1 MSSIAVRN
9 FLVTDEDEI
18 VRLSNARFDRLRSN
32 PPMDSLAAFA
42 GQRVRWAEI
51 IVELENRKPSKV
63 LRDVYYYLHFDSDGR
78 LDVDRYMQ
86 DAALVVEASFP
97 SFFVEDEPCN
107 VINAQQKFA
116 KRKRDHSVWWKPQ
129 APLERKIIDAA
140 MDRLKYRR
148 L

>member
-18 VRLSNARFDRLRSN
+18 VRLSNARFDRLHSN
-32 PPMDSLAAFA
+32 PPKDSLAAFA

-51 IVELENRKPSKV
+51 IVELENRKPSNV
-63 LRDVYYYLHFDSDGR
+63 LRDAYYYLHFGSDGC
-78 LDVDRYMQ
+78 LNVDHYMQ
-86 DAALVVEASFP
+86 DAALVVDASFP
-97 SFFVEDEPCN
+97 NFFVEDEPHN

-116 KRKRDHSVWWKPQ
+116 KRKRDHSVWWKPHG
-129 APLERKIIDAA
+129 PLKRKIFDAA
-140 MDRLKYRR
+140 MGRLKYRR